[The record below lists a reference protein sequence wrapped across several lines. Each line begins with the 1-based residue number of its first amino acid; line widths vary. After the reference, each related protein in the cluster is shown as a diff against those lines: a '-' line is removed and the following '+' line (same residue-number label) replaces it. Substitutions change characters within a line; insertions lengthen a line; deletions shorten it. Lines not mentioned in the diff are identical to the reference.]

1 MRGKTMIR
9 KAGLV
14 LALSFAL
21 VLMMLLPNMR
31 VEADGSMSW
40 GEYTKKGD
48 MNEKVGN
55 AVTLKMGEKVSVTK
69 GGKVTA
75 TYPYIMKFEGEAPY
89 YEMTTGTGYLFTFDV
104 AANKAVLVEPEM
116 KNGGDSDKIKFL
128 GYKIS
133 PDYDTL
139 TWTDECYSG
148 MAYGHDSQ
156 FVFLEKE
163 EKLMLNS
170 GSDFGGNGNTFVRIN
185 LACPRG
191 MVEEGLRR
199 LESGVR
205 KRRTS

>member
-31 VEADGSMSW
+31 VEADGSMGW

-75 TYPYIMKFEGEAPY
+75 TYPYI
-89 YEMTTGTGYLFTFDV
+89 
-104 AANKAVLVEPEM
+104 
-116 KNGGDSDKIKFL
+116 
-128 GYKIS
+128 
-133 PDYDTL
+133 
-139 TWTDECYSG
+139 
-148 MAYGHDSQ
+148 
-156 FVFLEKE
+156 
-163 EKLMLNS
+163 
-170 GSDFGGNGNTFVRIN
+170 
-185 LACPRG
+185 
-191 MVEEGLRR
+191 RR
-199 LESGVR
+199 SALL
-205 KRRTS
+205 